1 MSITDK
7 SAEADFFVAFSRQY
21 KLSTPKTCTYPKI
34 LVPLHAN
41 LCAIVKTINCDM
53 GKRVFIVL
61 VAALLLVACKNEQN
75 PPEVGG
81 ISYNNYFFR
90 LVNSTTQAKFS
101 YSFSSNEEVA
111 TEFFVFPGKS
121 EIWHLAKISDLIG
134 IDVSDKIILH
144 LAAYDI
150 NTGTRVDLG
159 SKTFFGSDST
169 DVSVTLRYFL
179 GQYYVTYEPAS
190 STSDDT
196 IN

>member
-1 MSITDK
+1 
-7 SAEADFFVAFSRQY
+7 
-21 KLSTPKTCTYPKI
+21 
-34 LVPLHAN
+34 LHPN
-41 LCAIVKTINCDM
+41 LCAIVKTI
-53 GKRVFIVL
+53 
-61 VAALLLVACKNEQN
+61 
-75 PPEVGG
+75 
-81 ISYNNYFFR
+81 
-90 LVNSTTQAKFS
+90 NSTTQAKFS
-101 YSFSSNEEVA
+101 YSFSSDDEVA
-111 TEFFVFPGKS
+111 TEFFLLPGES
-121 EIWHLAKISDLIG
+121 EIWHLAKISDHIG

-169 DVSVTLRYFL
+169 DISVTLRYFL

>member
-1 MSITDK
+1 
-7 SAEADFFVAFSRQY
+7 
-21 KLSTPKTCTYPKI
+21 
-34 LVPLHAN
+34 
-41 LCAIVKTINCDM
+41 M
-53 GKRVFIVL
+53 GKRVFIVF
-61 VAALLLVACKNEQN
+61 AAALLLLVACKNEQN

-90 LVNSTTQAKFS
+90 LVNSTTQAEFS

-169 DVSVTLRYFL
+169 DVAVTLRYFL

-190 STSDDT
+190 STADDT

>member
-21 KLSTPKTCTYPKI
+21 KLS
-34 LVPLHAN
+34 
-41 LCAIVKTINCDM
+41 KTINCDM

-61 VAALLLVACKNEQN
+61 AAALLLVACKNEQN

-90 LVNSTTQAKFS
+90 LVNSSTQAKFA
-101 YSFSSNEEVA
+101 YSFSSDDEVA
-111 TEFFVFPGKS
+111 TEFFLLPGES
-121 EIWHLAKISDLIG
+121 EIWHLAKISDYTG

-159 SKTFFGSDST
+159 SKTFFGSDIT

-179 GQYYVTYEPAS
+179 DQYYVTYEPAS

>member
-1 MSITDK
+1 MRS
-7 SAEADFFVAFSRQY
+7 
-21 KLSTPKTCTYPKI
+21 
-34 LVPLHAN
+34 N

-61 VAALLLVACKNEQN
+61 AAALLLVACKNEQN
-75 PPEVGG
+75 PPSVGG

-90 LVNSTTQAKFS
+90 LANSTTQAKFS
-101 YSFSSNEEVA
+101 YSFSSNEEEVVK
-111 TEFFVFPGKS
+111 EFFVLPGES
-121 EIWHLAKISDLIG
+121 EIWHLAKISDYTG

>member
-1 MSITDK
+1 
-7 SAEADFFVAFSRQY
+7 
-21 KLSTPKTCTYPKI
+21 
-34 LVPLHAN
+34 
-41 LCAIVKTINCDM
+41 M

-150 NTGTRVDLG
+150 NTLAQIAR
-159 SKTFFGSDST
+159 TFRSRSGISLANTTSLMNPQVPPLT
-169 DVSVTLRYFL
+169 IPSIKYTEIWECRLVTCSF
-179 GQYYVTYEPAS
+179 
-190 STSDDT
+190 
-196 IN
+196 

>member
-1 MSITDK
+1 
-7 SAEADFFVAFSRQY
+7 
-21 KLSTPKTCTYPKI
+21 
-34 LVPLHAN
+34 
-41 LCAIVKTINCDM
+41 M

-61 VAALLLVACKNEQN
+61 AAALLLVACKNEQN

-101 YSFSSNEEVA
+101 YSFSSNEEVD
-111 TEFFVFPGKS
+111 TELFILPGNS

-150 NTGTRVDLG
+150 NTG
-159 SKTFFGSDST
+159 FGSDST

>member
-1 MSITDK
+1 
-7 SAEADFFVAFSRQY
+7 
-21 KLSTPKTCTYPKI
+21 
-34 LVPLHAN
+34 
-41 LCAIVKTINCDM
+41 M

-101 YSFSSNEEVA
+101 YSFSSN
-111 TEFFVFPGKS
+111 
-121 EIWHLAKISDLIG
+121 
-134 IDVSDKIILH
+134 KIILH

>member
-1 MSITDK
+1 
-7 SAEADFFVAFSRQY
+7 
-21 KLSTPKTCTYPKI
+21 
-34 LVPLHAN
+34 
-41 LCAIVKTINCDM
+41 M

-61 VAALLLVACKNEQN
+61 AAALLLVACKNEQN

-101 YSFSSNEEVA
+101 YSFSSNEEVS
-111 TEFFVFPGKS
+111 TEFFIFPGKS

>member
-1 MSITDK
+1 MQKYHDFSCMSQK
-7 SAEADFFVAFSRQY
+7 N
-21 KLSTPKTCTYPKI
+21 
-34 LVPLHAN
+34 LVPLHSN
-41 LCAIVKTINCDM
+41 LCAIVKTI
-53 GKRVFIVL
+53 
-61 VAALLLVACKNEQN
+61 
-75 PPEVGG
+75 
-81 ISYNNYFFR
+81 
-90 LVNSTTQAKFS
+90 NSTTQAKFS